1 MNIKEKLLLLQQR
14 ANKRRKNLNLRHMPN
29 NHDIKIANDNFKD
42 LEYEVYSNI
51 DWNVPRTLVT
61 LVMGSVNQ
69 YPKNMDFLLK
79 MEGTSLV
86 IDL

>member
-14 ANKRRKNLNLRHMPN
+14 VNKRRKNLNLRHMPN

-51 DWNVPRTLVT
+51 D
-61 LVMGSVNQ
+61 
-69 YPKNMDFLLK
+69 
-79 MEGTSLV
+79 
-86 IDL
+86 